1 VQRKEDREQRGEKRH
16 ARRREETFK
25 FCPEEDERERE
36 RKAWR
41 NGRGE
46 NDMERISE
54 TKPRRR
60 RAKEEK

>member
-1 VQRKEDREQRGEKRH
+1 VERSVTHEGEKKLSSS
-16 ARRREETFK
+16 AQKKTK
-25 FCPEEDERERE
+25 ERE

-46 NDMERISE
+46 NDTERISE